1 MADQE
6 QETSIQD
13 QSFEQALAAL
23 EQILRDLEDGRL
35 GLAES
40 LARYEQGIKLLKS
53 CHAQLEQAERRIELL
68 TGIDAAGKAVVAPF
82 DDTATLADD
91 RNELPPRSRRGSST
105 TNSQSEH
112 TSRVPARP
120 AMDEP
125 GSLF

>member
-82 DDTATLADD
+82 DDAATLVGD
-91 RNELPPRSRRGSST
+91 RNELPARSRRGSST
-105 TNSQSEH
+105 TNSQSEY